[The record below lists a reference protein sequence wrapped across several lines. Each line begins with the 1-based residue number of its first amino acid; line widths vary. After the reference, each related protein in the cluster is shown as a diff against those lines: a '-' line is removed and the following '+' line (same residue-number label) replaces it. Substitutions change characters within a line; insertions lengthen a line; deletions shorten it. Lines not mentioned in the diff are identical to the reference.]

1 MTVHQE
7 SRRVRTWS
15 QLRCGTLG
23 AAALLMLAASAWA
36 GSDERKGTAG
46 ATELLLHV
54 GPRGSALGNSVTS
67 DVSGIES
74 AFWNPAGLG
83 RLEHTEAQFSHT
95 QYIADMKLNYAAIGV
110 KAGGFGSLGFSA
122 KVLSIGDVL
131 VTTEAAP
138 EGTGEILNPTFTV
151 LGVSW
156 GRQFTDRVQFGA
168 TVAYVNEAIA
178 SAHASG
184 FAFDFGVQYQTGWN
198 GLQLG
203 MVMKNFGP
211 SMEFTGSDFEAN
223 LPPPDSDPSAGNR
236 TFNASSAAFEMPSYF
251 VLGASYDVYNAS
263 QQRLALKSSFQNN
276 NFEFDQLAGGVEW
289 TYRESYALRASY
301 YGSFGSLTRPDGEDG
316 SIEFNGGDDLYE
328 GFALGAGARMKAGE
342 SGHLG
347 IDLAWRPV
355 REFFDDVLEVGVNFS
370 F

>member
-1 MTVHQE
+1 MTVHQK
-7 SRRVRTWS
+7 SRRGRTWIRLLS
-15 QLRCGTLG
+15 GALG
-23 AAALLMLAASAWA
+23 AAALFVLVASAWA

-46 ATELLLHV
+46 ASELLLHV

-67 DVSGIES
+67 DVYGIEA

-83 RLEHTEAQFSHT
+83 RLESTEAQFSHT

-110 KAGGFGSLGFSA
+110 KAGAFGALGFSA
-122 KVLSIGDVL
+122 KVLSIGEVL

-151 LGVSW
+151 LGMSW
-156 GRQFTDRVQFGA
+156 GKQFTDRVQFGA
-168 TVAYVNEAIA
+168 TASYVNESIA

-211 SMEFTGSDFEAN
+211 SMEFSGSDFEAN

-236 TFNASSAAFEMPSYF
+236 TFSSNSAAFEMPSYF
-251 VLGASYDVYNAS
+251 VLGASYDLLNAN

-276 NFEFDQLAGGVEW
+276 NFEFDQLSGGLEW
-289 TYRESYALRASY
+289 TYRTNYALRASY
-301 YGSFGSLTRPDGEDG
+301 YGSFGSTTGANGEEG
-316 SIEFNGGDDLYE
+316 SIQFDGGDDLYE
-328 GFALGAGARMKAGE
+328 GFALGAGAKIGAGD

-355 REFFDDVLEVGVNFS
+355 REFFDDVIEVGINFS